1 VGAVNDATKNQNGIS
16 TYPSRLTLA
25 ETVLLNFSK
34 IQLNEEEMCCI
45 SKF

>member
-1 VGAVNDATKNQNGIS
+1 MMPRKIKMAFQL
-16 TYPSRLTLA
+16 PSRLTLA
-25 ETVLLNFSK
+25 ETDLLNVSK

>member
-16 TYPSRLTLA
+16 TYRLTLA
-25 ETVLLNFSK
+25 ETDLLNFSK
-34 IQLNEEEMCCI
+34 IQLNEEMCCI